1 MPGNGREACL
11 GVPMCSSDDEDRTIE
26 VPTLNERVFEDSDEE
41 TDEAEH
47 LVDELQSLSEPER
60 AWLQWFYSLSE
71 EDRRI
76 VELCG
81 EKGVSVNAAN
91 FEQMK
96 SIVKSYGD

>member
-1 MPGNGREACL
+1 MNCR
-11 GVPMCSSDDEDRTIE
+11 DDNDETVE
-26 VPTLNERVFEDSDEE
+26 VPTLNERVFADSEAE
-41 TDEAEH
+41 TDEAGT

-60 AWLQWFYSLSE
+60 VWLQWFYSLSE

-81 EKGVSVNAAN
+81 EKGVSVNASN

-96 SIVKSYGD
+96 AIVKSYGE

>member
-1 MPGNGREACL
+1 MTCN
-11 GVPMCSSDDEDRTIE
+11 DDDKPVEI
-26 VPTLNERVFEDSDEE
+26 PTVNERVSADSDAD

-47 LVDELQSLSEPER
+47 LIEELQSLSEPER
-60 AWLQWFYSLSE
+60 VWLQWFYSLSV

-81 EKGVSVNAAN
+81 EKGVSVNASN

-96 SIVKSYGD
+96 AIVKNYGD

>member
-1 MPGNGREACL
+1 MTCK
-11 GVPMCSSDDEDRTIE
+11 DDKDQTVE
-26 VPTLNERVFEDSDEE
+26 VPTLNERVFADSEAE

-47 LVDELQSLSEPER
+47 PIRELQSLSEPER
-60 AWLQWFYSLSE
+60 VWLKWFYSLSE

-81 EKGVSVNAAN
+81 EKGVSVNASN

-96 SIVKSYGD
+96 AIVKDYGE

>member
-1 MPGNGREACL
+1 MGA
-11 GVPMCSSDDEDRTIE
+11 PMCRSDDEDPTIE
-26 VPTLNERVFEDSDEE
+26 VPTLNERVFKGADEE

-60 AWLQWFYSLSE
+60 AWLRWFYSLSD

-81 EKGVSVNAAN
+81 EKGVSVNASN

-96 SIVKSYGD
+96 AIVISYGDSTA

>member
-1 MPGNGREACL
+1 MTCI
-11 GVPMCSSDDEDRTIE
+11 DDNDETTEIQ
-26 VPTLNERVFEDSDEE
+26 TLNERVFADSDAE

-47 LVDELQSLSEPER
+47 LIEELQSLSEPER
-60 AWLQWFYSLSE
+60 VWLKWFYSLSE

-81 EKGVSVNAAN
+81 EKGVSVNASN

-96 SIVKSYGD
+96 AIVKNYGE

>member
-1 MPGNGREACL
+1 
-11 GVPMCSSDDEDRTIE
+11 MCRSDDEDRTIE
-26 VPTLNERVFEDSDEE
+26 VPTLKERGFKDADEE

-60 AWLQWFYSLSE
+60 AWLQWFYSLSQ

-96 SIVKSYGD
+96 AIVKSYGE

>member
-1 MPGNGREACL
+1 
-11 GVPMCSSDDEDRTIE
+11 MCGSDDEDRTIE
-26 VPTLNERVFEDSDEE
+26 VPTLDERVFKDADEE
-41 TDEAEH
+41 ADEAER

-60 AWLQWFYSLSE
+60 AWLQWFYSLSA

-96 SIVKSYGD
+96 TIVESYGE

>member
-1 MPGNGREACL
+1 MN
-11 GVPMCSSDDEDRTIE
+11 RTD
-26 VPTLNERVFEDSDEE
+26 DSDETADVPAFNDRVFAHSEAE

-47 LVDELQSLSEPER
+47 LIEELQSLSEPER
-60 AWLQWFYSLSE
+60 VWLQWFYSLSE

-96 SIVKSYGD
+96 AIVKHYGE